1 MKNKIEEL
9 EDMLSQY
16 KNNCSPNKIVELEE
30 ALGAQYEKLS
40 EKDKLI
46 ESLQVKLKEY
56 LKKNNVVF
64 DEKQAVVSLTKALR
78 EKDIMI
84 INLKAQVKEMRDI
97 DKVKAL
103 EIDNLSRIAEKH
115 YDSIVPLIIDNTN
128 NYDEFNNVKEKGYNP
143 SIFIEKVENL
153 EDFNHKIHNEIK

>member
-1 MKNKIEEL
+1 MNLKFLKNKIEEL
-9 EDMLSQY
+9 EDLLSQY

-30 ALGAQYEKLS
+30 ALGAQYEKLN

-46 ESLQVKLKEY
+46 DSLQVKLKEY

-84 INLKAQVKEMRDI
+84 INLKAQIKEMRDI

-115 YDSIVPLIIDNTN
+115 FDSI
-128 NYDEFNNVKEKGYNP
+128 
-143 SIFIEKVENL
+143 
-153 EDFNHKIHNEIK
+153 